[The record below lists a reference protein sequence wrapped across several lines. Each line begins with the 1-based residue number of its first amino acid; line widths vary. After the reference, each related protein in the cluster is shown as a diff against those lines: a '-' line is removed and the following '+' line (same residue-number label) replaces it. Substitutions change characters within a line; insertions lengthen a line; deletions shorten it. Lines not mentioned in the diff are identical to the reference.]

1 MAFDGIVIANIVRDM
16 REKLVGGRI
25 LKIQQPEKSELII
38 TIKNYDQYRL
48 FISADASLPLIYLS
62 SSKKEAPITAPNFC
76 MLLRKYIG
84 TARIVDIYQ
93 PDMERVVVM
102 DLEHLDEMG
111 DVSKKKLIVE
121 IMGKHSNI
129 IFCSCENDGLKII
142 DSIKH
147 VSSAMSSVREVLP
160 GREYFIPRQ
169 ADKINPLSVTEEEFI
184 SRIGGYP
191 DILSKAIYMTFT
203 GFSPLMANEIVYRAG
218 FDGETNAKNL
228 NPDLLLHL
236 YKRFASV
243 VEDVKEGRFVPCIC
257 YSVKESGRN
266 LSGVPQT
273 GENIGQDKLDSK
285 EAIEENSS
293 PLPENKIKDKGE
305 PVEFS
310 ALKLTLFENR
320 QDMHLVLYDSIS
332 RVLEDYYSKKNVV
345 TNIRQKSADLRKVVG
360 NALERTVKKLELQ
373 KKQLADTEKRDKF
386 KLYGDLLT
394 TYGYGI
400 EDGLSECI
408 LNNFYTGEDIKV
420 PLDKDLSPLEN
431 AKKYYEKYSKLKR
444 TYEAVSVQVSSSEEE
459 LEHLESVNVSL
470 NLADCSEDLERIKS
484 ELISCGYIKG
494 HFNGNSPKNSSKK
507 SKGINKNAGS
517 REKSK
522 PLHFV
527 TEDGFH
533 IYVGK
538 NNYQNDE
545 LTFKV
550 ANGGDWWFHAKKN
563 AGSHVIVKTEG
574 RELPDRVFEQAAG
587 LAAYYSKAAE
597 NTKTDVDYLQ
607 RKDVKK
613 PNGSKPGFV
622 VYYTNYSMTVV
633 PSIEGLKQ
641 VD

>member
-1 MAFDGIVIANIVRDM
+1 MALDGIVIANIVKDLK
-16 REKLVGGRI
+16 EKLVGGRI
-25 LKIQQPEKSELII
+25 LKIQQPEKDELII

-84 TARIVDIYQ
+84 TARITDVYQ
-93 PDMERVVVM
+93 PDLERSVVM
-102 DLEHLDEMG
+102 ELEHLDEMG
-111 DVSKKKLIVE
+111 DVCRKKLIVE

-129 IFCSCENDGLKII
+129 IFCGEDDGKLKII

-169 ADKINPLSVTEEEFI
+169 VDKVNPLEATEEDFI
-184 SRIGGYP
+184 SRIGEYP
-191 DILSKAIYMTFT
+191 GELSKAIYMSYT
-203 GFSPLMANEIVYRAG
+203 GFSPLMANEVVFRAG
-218 FDGETNAKNL
+218 FNGEENAKGL
-228 NPDLLLHL
+228 NADLLLHL
-236 YKRFASV
+236 YKRFSEI
-243 VEDVKEGRFVPCIC
+243 VEDIKNGNFSPCIC
-257 YSVKESGRN
+257 FETKKQEITPEAESLKENG
-266 LSGVPQT
+266 T
-273 GENIGQDKLDSK
+273 
-285 EAIEENSS
+285 
-293 PLPENKIKDKGE
+293 

-310 ALKLTLFENR
+310 ALNLTLYNNKENM
-320 QDMHLVLYDSIS
+320 QVVPYDSIS
-332 RVLEDYYSKKNVV
+332 RVLEDYYAKKNLI

-373 KKQLADTEKRDKF
+373 RKQLQDTEKRDKF
-386 KLYGDLLT
+386 KLYGELLT

-400 EDGLSECI
+400 EPGQKECT
-408 LNNFYTGEDIKV
+408 LNNYYTGEDIKV
-420 PLDKDLSPLEN
+420 PLDPDLSALDN
-431 AKKYYEKYSKLKR
+431 AKKYYERYSKLKR
-444 TYEAVSVQVSSSEEE
+444 TFEAVSVQVSSSEEE
-459 LEHLESVNVSL
+459 LEHLESINVAL
-470 NLADCSEDLERIKS
+470 NIADCADDLDIIKK
-484 ELISCGYIKG
+484 ELIECGYIKG
-494 HFNGNSPKNSSKK
+494 HFGKNTGNRNGKQV
-507 SKGINKNAGS
+507 NKNAGS

-522 PLHFV
+522 PLHYV

-574 RELPDRVFEQAAG
+574 RELPDRVYEQAAS
-587 LAAYYSKAAE
+587 LAAYYSKSAQ
-597 NTKTDVDYLQ
+597 NSKTDVDYLQ

-613 PNGSKPGFV
+613 PNGAKPGFV
-622 VYYTNYSMTVV
+622 IYYTNYSMTVV
-633 PSIEGLKQ
+633 PKIDGLTQ
-641 VD
+641 IN

>member
-1 MAFDGIVIANIVRDM
+1 MVTEMAFDGIVIANIVRDM
-16 REKLVGGRI
+16 KEKLVGGRI
-25 LKIQQPEKSELII
+25 LKIQQPEKDELII

-84 TARIVDIYQ
+84 TARIVDVYQ
-93 PDMERVVVM
+93 PDLERVVVM
-102 DLEHLDEMG
+102 ELEHLDEMG
-111 DVSKKKLIVE
+111 DVCRKKLIVE

-129 IFCSCENDGLKII
+129 IFCGEEEGNLRII

-169 ADKINPLSVTEEEFI
+169 ENKVNPLTATSEDFARLVGE
-184 SRIGGYP
+184 YP
-191 DILSKAIYMTFT
+191 DKLGKAIYMSFT

-218 FDGETNAKNL
+218 FDGETNAKDL
-228 NPDLLLHL
+228 SSDLLLHL
-236 YKRFASV
+236 YKRFESI
-243 VEDVKEGRFVPCIC
+243 VEDIKEGRFYPCIC
-257 YSVKESGRN
+257 FDGIDNAPEETGAEPDTADIKE
-266 LSGVPQT
+266 
-273 GENIGQDKLDSK
+273 
-285 EAIEENSS
+285 
-293 PLPENKIKDKGE
+293 KGN
-305 PVEFS
+305 PVEF
-310 ALKLTLFENR
+310 AATELTLYKNTPH
-320 QDMHLVLYDSIS
+320 MAVVGYDSIS
-332 RVLEDYYSKKNVV
+332 RVLEEYYAKKNVV
-345 TNIRQKSADLRKVVG
+345 TNIRQKSTDLRKVVS

-373 KKQLADTEKRDKF
+373 RKQLADTEKRDKY
-386 KLYGDLLT
+386 KLYGELLT

-400 EDGLSECI
+400 ENGVKECT
-408 LNNFYTGEDIKV
+408 LNNYYTGEDIRV
-420 PLDKDLSPLEN
+420 PLDPDISPLDN

-444 TYEAVSVQVSSSEEE
+444 TYEAVSVQVKASEEE
-459 LEHLESVNVSL
+459 LEHLESINVAL
-470 NLADCSEDLERIKS
+470 NIADCTDDLDIIKK
-484 ELISCGYIKG
+484 ELIECGYIKG
-494 HFNGNSPKNSSKK
+494 HFGHSNFGGKAGNKNGK
-507 SKGINKNAGS
+507 SINKNSGS

-522 PLHFV
+522 PLHYV

-533 IYVGK
+533 LYVGK

-574 RELPDRVFEQAAG
+574 RELPDRVYEQAAA

-613 PNGSKPGFV
+613 PNGAKPGFV

-633 PSIEGLKQ
+633 PKIDGLKEIHSEK
-641 VD
+641 